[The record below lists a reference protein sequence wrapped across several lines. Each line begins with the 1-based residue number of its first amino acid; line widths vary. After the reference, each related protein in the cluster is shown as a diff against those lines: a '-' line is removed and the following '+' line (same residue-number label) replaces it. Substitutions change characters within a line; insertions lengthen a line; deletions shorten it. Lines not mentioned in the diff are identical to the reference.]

1 MKSFIGILFISF
13 LASGMARAQ
22 EAPLFHSSFEEQ
34 AFASGDPIQILLASD
49 DQVDHN
55 KYSAYRDEIEQLV
68 LKLKN
73 KHRGDKSIALIEKA
87 FYYTHRKSLDWY
99 ENYVTLS
106 DLLQDGKYDCLTGTA
121 LYAIILS
128 ELGVDYS
135 IYEFDF
141 HVFLVASVNGDSVL
155 LESTDPYYGFVKRSD
170 EISEHINQYLTGE
183 VSPQNSNAPVGS
195 NGHQYSSHINNRITL
210 NELAGLQYFNLA
222 INAFNQGQLELASSL
237 LNKANLLYPSHRIK
251 EIQKVFA
258 NR

>member
-1 MKSFIGILFISF
+1 
-13 LASGMARAQ
+13 
-22 EAPLFHSSFEEQ
+22 
-34 AFASGDPIQILLASD
+34 
-49 DQVDHN
+49 
-55 KYSAYRDEIEQLV
+55 
-68 LKLKN
+68 
-73 KHRGDKSIALIEKA
+73 
-87 FYYTHRKSLDWY
+87 
-99 ENYVTLS
+99 VTLS

-155 LESTDPYYGFVKRSD
+155 LESTDPYYGFVNRSD
-170 EISEHINQYLTGE
+170 QISKHINQYLTGE
-183 VSPQNSNAPVGS
+183 ESPQNSNAPVGS

-222 INAFNQGQLELASSL
+222 INAFNQGEVELASSL
-237 LNKANLLYPSHRIK
+237 LNKANLLYPSQRIK

>member
-1 MKSFIGILFISF
+1 MKGFIGILLISF
-13 LASGMARAQ
+13 LAAGIAHGQ
-22 EAPLFHSSFEEQ
+22 DTPLFHSAFEES
-34 AFASGDPIQILLASD
+34 AFTSGDPIQILLASD
-49 DQVDHN
+49 HQVDHN

-73 KHRGDKSIALIEKA
+73 KQRGKKNIALIEKA
-87 FYYTHRKSLDWY
+87 FYYTHRKNLDWY

-106 DLLQDGKYDCLTGTA
+106 DLLQKGKYDCLTGTA
-121 LYAIILS
+121 LYAIILT
-128 ELGVDYS
+128 ELGVEYS

-141 HVFLVASVNGDSVL
+141 HVFLVAKVNEDSVL

-170 EISEHINQYLTGE
+170 EISEHIAQYLTGDQ
-183 VSPQNSNAPVGS
+183 SPENSKAPVGS
-195 NGHQYSSHINNRITL
+195 NASQYSSHINNRITL

-222 INAFNQGQLELASSL
+222 INAFNQGQVELATSL

-258 NR
+258 DR